1 MTIKITEVFIY
12 IDLLGKD
19 PKDKNNAKGWRG
31 VLKGDS
37 NISMEKKDRFLEGNL
52 VRTIVTLNGHYFWY
66 SNCLQINTKEIN
78 KWTISTS

>member
-52 VRTIVTLNGHYFWY
+52 VRTIVTLNGHYF
-66 SNCLQINTKEIN
+66 
-78 KWTISTS
+78 